1 MRCKDCNRSHSAL
14 QRLYTKEPA
23 TRAKLYEKFSKD
35 SESRKAFIC
44 RSRGLVGEDLKC
56 LVDTIITEKTTRRNG
71 STRIKHTDILDSP
84 ELKKRL
90 VDKPDQLKRILDSGH
105 EFEHPDT
112 GARMYYLTTFTQ
124 DNNYCKPIRTDALGT
139 TTFFVKSSIKT
150 HDFATT
156 NVIVKPS
163 ILIDDLRTTHC
174 KYAERGITRHPS
186 LVYAALWDSGRPQRK

>member
-1 MRCKDCNRSHSAL
+1 M
-14 QRLYTKEPA
+14 YTKEPA
-23 TRAKLYEKFSKD
+23 TRAKLHEKFSKD
-35 SESRKAFIC
+35 AESRQAFIL

-90 VDKPDQLKRILDSGH
+90 VDKPDQLKRVLDNGH

-124 DNNYCKPIRTDALGT
+124 DNIACKTIRIHALGT
-139 TTFFVKSSIKT
+139 TTVVVKSSIQT
-150 HDFATT
+150 DDFVTT
-156 NVIVKPS
+156 KVIVQQS
-163 ILIDDLRTTHC
+163 ILIDDLGTTHC
-174 KYAERGITRHPS
+174 K
-186 LVYAALWDSGRPQRK
+186 